1 MNANS
6 IISLLQDKLPKD
18 FALLKML
25 ENKLSTLDEK
35 RLDELA
41 QKIPILNLK
50 SPIFVFWVGSFI
62 FGALGV
68 NRFMTGQIW
77 LGVLKLA
84 LFLAH
89 MILFIVITSAT
100 LDAVANAATNED
112 LQNAFKLIGVNT
124 FIAGILGIVITI
136 WWFVDLFITSSAVRK
151 QNLEKILKAV
161 DEQA

>member
-25 ENKLSTLDEK
+25 ENRLAALDEK

-41 QKIPILNLK
+41 QKIPLLNLK

-62 FGALGV
+62 FGTLGV

-77 LGVLKLA
+77 LGIVKLA

-89 MILFIVITSAT
+89 MILFIVITSAM

-112 LQNAFKLIGVNT
+112 LQNAIRLIGVNS
-124 FIAGILGIVITI
+124 FIVGILGIVITI
-136 WWFVDLFITSSAVRK
+136 WWFVDLFITGSAVRK
-151 QNLEKILKAV
+151 QNLEKILKAI

>member
-41 QKIPILNLK
+41 QEIPILNLK

-62 FGALGV
+62 FGELDI
-68 NRFMTGQIW
+68 NRFMTRQI
-77 LGVLKLA
+77 
-84 LFLAH
+84 
-89 MILFIVITSAT
+89 
-100 LDAVANAATNED
+100 
-112 LQNAFKLIGVNT
+112 
-124 FIAGILGIVITI
+124 
-136 WWFVDLFITSSAVRK
+136 
-151 QNLEKILKAV
+151 
-161 DEQA
+161 

>member
-1 MNANS
+1 M
-6 IISLLQDKLPKD
+6 
-18 FALLKML
+18 
-25 ENKLSTLDEK
+25 
-35 RLDELA
+35 
-41 QKIPILNLK
+41 
-50 SPIFVFWVGSFI
+50 GSFI

-112 LQNAFKLIGVNT
+112 LQNAIRSIGVNN
-124 FIAGILGIVITI
+124 FIVGILGVVATI
-136 WWFVDLFITSSAVRK
+136 
-151 QNLEKILKAV
+151 
-161 DEQA
+161 

>member
-18 FALLKML
+18 FTLLKML
-25 ENKLSTLDEK
+25 ENRLAALDKK

-41 QKIPILNLK
+41 QKIPLLNLK
-50 SPIFVFWVGSFI
+50 SPIFVFWVGSLI
-62 FGALGV
+62 FGAFGV

-89 MILFIVITSAT
+89 IIFIIVIAGAAI
-100 LDAVANAATNED
+100 DAIGAATTNQD
-112 LQNAFKLIGVNT
+112 VQNAVVIIGANS
-124 FIAGILGIVITI
+124 FIISILGLVITI
-136 WWFVDLFITSSAVRK
+136 WWFVDLFITGSAVRK
-151 QNLEKILKAV
+151 QNLEKILKAI

>member
-1 MNANS
+1 MAW
-6 IISLLQDKLPKD
+6 
-18 FALLKML
+18 
-25 ENKLSTLDEK
+25 T
-35 RLDELA
+35 
-41 QKIPILNLK
+41 
-50 SPIFVFWVGSFI
+50 
-62 FGALGV
+62 
-68 NRFMTGQIW
+68 
-77 LGVLKLA
+77 LKLA
-84 LFLAH
+84 IFLALAV
-89 MILFIVITSAT
+89 LFIFIISAT

>member
-1 MNANS
+1 MS
-6 IISLLQDKLPKD
+6 
-18 FALLKML
+18 FGL
-25 ENKLSTLDEK
+25 E
-35 RLDELA
+35 
-41 QKIPILNLK
+41 
-50 SPIFVFWVGSFI
+50 SFI
-62 FGALGV
+62 FGALSVKLGKFSLKPKQSKGKRLYTL
-68 NRFMTGQIW
+68 NFITRQIW

-100 LDAVANAATNED
+100 LDAVANASTNED

-151 QNLEKILKAV
+151 QNLEKILKAI
-161 DEQA
+161 DEQS